1 MLNRQELLLVAVM
14 EECSEVAKRASK
26 SLRFGIH
33 ENPINRKDNMSNLML
48 IAEEMIDLLTI
59 LSLLDE
65 ELGGELEKEFTR
77 QTEEGA
83 VEKKKAKFQKYV
95 EYSQMKGCVEK

>member
-1 MLNRQELLLVAVM
+1 MLSRQELLLVAVM

-33 ENPINRKDNMSNLML
+33 ENPINRKDGKNNLVL
-48 IAEEMIDLLTI
+48 IAEELIDLLTI
-59 LSLLDE
+59 MKLLDE
-65 ELGGELEKEFTR
+65 ELGGELDREIMKQEA
-77 QTEEGA
+77 EGA
-83 VEKKKAKFQKYV
+83 VDKKKAKFQQFV

>member
-1 MLNRQELLLVAVM
+1 M

-33 ENPINRKDNMSNLML
+33 ENPINRKDNKSNLML

-59 LSLLDE
+59 MDLLDE
-65 ELGGELEKEFTR
+65 ELGGKLS
-77 QTEEGA
+77 EEIMKQEADGA
-83 VEKKKAKFQKYV
+83 IDKKKAKFQTFV